1 MSFPGPPLT
10 GQHWLLAELQSKE
23 ILFQKP
29 RKVAPGDQHPRLV
42 TVQVDLHVHRSELG
56 ILKAVAHW
64 KETEIILGIDSSLHY
79 SSHSGKS
86 ISYSDPSRD
95 GTNFLNAFSHKL
107 VCRWEIIAQP
117 GLLIGEKV
125 REHVKSCLPATY
137 LLLPSI
143 FSLCC
148 CYSFVCHH

>member
-10 GQHWLLAELQSKE
+10 GQHWLLLSSSPERYCFKNQGM
-23 ILFQKP
+23 
-29 RKVAPGDQHPRLV
+29 APGDQHLRLV
-42 TVQVDLHVHRSELG
+42 TVQVDLHVHSSELG
-56 ILKAVAHW
+56 IPKAVVAHW

-79 SSHSGKS
+79 SSYYGKS

-117 GLLIGEKV
+117 GLLIGKV
-125 REHVKSCLPATY
+125 REHVKSCLLATY

-148 CYSFVCHH
+148 RYGFVCHH

>member
-56 ILKAVAHW
+56 ILKAVAH
-64 KETEIILGIDSSLHY
+64 
-79 SSHSGKS
+79 
-86 ISYSDPSRD
+86 
-95 GTNFLNAFSHKL
+95 
-107 VCRWEIIAQP
+107 
-117 GLLIGEKV
+117 
-125 REHVKSCLPATY
+125 
-137 LLLPSI
+137 
-143 FSLCC
+143 
-148 CYSFVCHH
+148 